1 VTEWH
6 EALRDSIT
14 AEQRLAA
21 LRIKDV
27 WHRLPTY
34 PDEVWGLETYTAVI
48 DHGVRTPEQFGTW
61 LAERNPTPGEDGGKR

>member
-1 VTEWH
+1 
-6 EALRDSIT
+6 
-14 AEQRLAA
+14 
-21 LRIKDV
+21 
-27 WHRLPTY
+27 LPTY